1 VLLLTAEQMQ
11 QADEKA
17 VELGI
22 PEILLMETAGR
33 AVARWLEEL
42 ARPETSEEI
51 VILTGSGNN
60 GGDGLVAA
68 RYLDRRGYQVKV
80 ILLKSPEEF
89 TGITAQNYRFCQ
101 LAGIRMQEIAE
112 LEREELREQLNRVAY
127 LVDALLGTGIT
138 GAARGLAAEVIEL
151 TNNQAKPVLAV
162 DVPSGLNVNSG
173 KAEGP
178 VIEADWTVT
187 MASLKLGQILYPG
200 RSFCGQIQVVDLDF
214 PPEVYQGL
222 EVENYMLN
230 EEEASLLLP
239 HRPETGHKGSFG
251 RILVVAGSQ
260 GMSGAALLSGLSAL
274 RSGAGLVELAAPRV
288 VVEAAAA
295 GAPELITRELP
306 SEQGRLTGE
315 SCSEILEAAAKADV
329 LLLGPGMGRSPELEE
344 LIFQLLSSLEIPA
357 VIDADGLNNIS
368 SLTLLKDFS
377 RELAVTPHPG
387 EMARLTGLSLE
398 EVLAGRLSL
407 ASDFARENSLS
418 LVLKGADS
426 LIALPEGELFVNPTG
441 CEAMATAGSGD
452 VLAGVIAALIAQ
464 GLPAEKAACLGTY
477 LHGRAGELAGEDLS
491 SYSVIAGDILDYLPE
506 AFISM
511 EQVYQ

>member
-1 VLLLTAEQMQ
+1 MLLLTAKQMQ

-33 AVARWLEEL
+33 AVATWLEEL
-42 ARPETSEEI
+42 AQPKTSEEI

-68 RYLDRRGYQVKV
+68 RYLDRRGYQVRV
-80 ILLKSPEEF
+80 LLLKSPEEF

-101 LAGIRMQEIAE
+101 LAGIIMEELSQMKQEVQRDR
-112 LEREELREQLNRVAY
+112 LERADY
-127 LVDALLGTGIT
+127 LIDALLGTGIT

-151 TNNQAKPVLAV
+151 ANRQSKPVLAV

-173 KAEGP
+173 EAEGP

-200 RSFCGQIQVVDLDF
+200 RSYCGQIQLVDLDF
-214 PPEVYQGL
+214 PAEIYQEL

-230 EEEASLLLP
+230 DEEASSLLP
-239 HRPETGHKGSFG
+239 PRPETGHKGSFG
-251 RILVVAGSQ
+251 RILVVAGSR

-274 RSGAGLVELAAPRV
+274 RCGAGLVELAAPRAV
-288 VVEAAAA
+288 VNAAAA

-306 SEQGRLTGE
+306 AEEGRLTTE
-315 SCSEILEAAAKADV
+315 SCSEILEAADKADV
-329 LLLGPGMGRSPELEE
+329 LLLGPGIGRSEELEK
-344 LIFQLLSSLEIPA
+344 LIFRLLSSLEIPL
-357 VIDADGLNNIS
+357 VLDADGLNNIS
-368 SLTLLKDFS
+368 SPELLKDFPG
-377 RELAVTPHPG
+377 ELVVTPHPG
-387 EMARLTGLSLE
+387 EMARLTDLSIK
-398 EVLAGRLSL
+398 EVLAGRLTL
-407 ASDFARENSLS
+407 APDYARENSLS

-441 CEAMATAGSGD
+441 SEAMATAGSGD
-452 VLAGVIAALIAQ
+452 VLAGVIAALISQ
-464 GLPAEKAACLGTY
+464 GLPAERAACLGTY
-477 LHGRAGELAGEDLS
+477 LHGRAGEMAGEDLS
-491 SYSVIAGDILDYLPE
+491 NYSVIAGDILEYLPE
-506 AFISM
+506 AFISL
-511 EQVYQ
+511 EEFQR